1 MKQYFKLSWNTNE
14 NKNSFIK
21 DFIINEKLK
30 ENTINGIS
38 IIDNESPIATLSG
51 LKAIEPDIL
60 VGGYILPIISEKFR
74 NDFVKKFSQ
83 DTSFIEFL
91 PIIFKNKNFLSK
103 YYLMNILNNIN
114 CFDFDKS
121 EYTKLPIEI
130 FPDQQDLIFSIEKL
144 EFKYEAINNRNIF
157 RMSEKPT
164 EIYISEE
171 IKKFIIDNE
180 YVGFTFE
187 EI

>member
-1 MKQYFKLSWNTNE
+1 MRKYYKLSWNTNE
-14 NKNSFIK
+14 NKNLFIK
-21 DFIINEKLK
+21 DFILDEKLK

-38 IIDNESPIATLSG
+38 IQNNESPIAILSD
-51 LKAIEPDIL
+51 LKAIKPDIL

-74 NDFVKKFSQ
+74 NDFIEKFIQ
-83 DTSFIEFL
+83 DTYFIEFL

-130 FPDQQDLIFSIEKL
+130 FPDQQNLIFSIEKL
-144 EFKYEAINNRNIF
+144 EFKHEAINNRNIF
-157 RMSEKPT
+157 RMSEKPI

-171 IKKFIIDNE
+171 IKKFITDKE
-180 YVGFTFE
+180 YVGFNCE

>member
-1 MKQYFKLSWNTNE
+1 MKKYYKLSWNTNE
-14 NKNSFIK
+14 NKNFFIK
-21 DFIINEKLK
+21 DFIIDEELK
-30 ENTINGIS
+30 GNVINGVS
-38 IIDNESPIATLSG
+38 IIDNESPKATLSG

-60 VGGYILPIISEKFR
+60 VGGYILPIVSEKFR
-74 NDFVKKFSQ
+74 NDFVKKFIL
-83 DTSFIEFL
+83 DANFIEFL
-91 PIIFKNKNFLSK
+91 PVIFKNKNFSSK
-103 YYLMNILNNIN
+103 YYLMNILHNIN

-121 EYTKLPIEI
+121 KYTKLPIEI

-157 RMSEKPT
+157 RMSEKPI
-164 EIYISEE
+164 EVYVSEE
-171 IKKFIIDNE
+171 IKKFIFENE